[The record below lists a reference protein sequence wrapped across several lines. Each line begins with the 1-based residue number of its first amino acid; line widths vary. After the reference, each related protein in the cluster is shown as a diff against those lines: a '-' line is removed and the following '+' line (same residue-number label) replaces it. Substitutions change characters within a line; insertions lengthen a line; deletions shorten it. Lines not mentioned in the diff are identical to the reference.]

1 MSQAPSPTTSN
12 SAVES
17 TPTFDELASSHRIL
31 QDDSASK
38 WMGIRVLSYEPGRV
52 EIAMELRQEMLNGFG
67 IAHGG
72 MVFAFA
78 DTAFALACNPPED
91 DGTITV
97 AQGVDINF
105 LRQAK
110 QGQTLTARAA
120 MQHQARSGIC
130 DIEIFAQGPDDTEAQ
145 RIALFRGR
153 CRTIRKPE

>member
-1 MSQAPSPTTSN
+1 
-12 SAVES
+12 
-17 TPTFDELASSHRIL
+17 
-31 QDDSASK
+31 
-38 WMGIRVLSYEPGRV
+38 
-52 EIAMELRQEMLNGFG
+52 MLNGFG

-78 DTAFALACNPPED
+78 DSAFAIACNPPED

-110 QGQTLTARAA
+110 AGDTLVAHAE
-120 MQHQARSGIC
+120 MVHSGRSGIC
-130 DIEIFAQGPDDTEAQ
+130 DIEILAQSPGEPEPR

-153 CRTIRKPE
+153 SRTIRKPE

>member
-1 MSQAPSPTTSN
+1 MTMATPPTTSTS
-12 SAVES
+12 SANH
-17 TPTFDELASSHRIL
+17 TPTYTELASAHRIL
-31 QDDSASK
+31 QDDFASE
-38 WMGIRVLSYEPGRV
+38 WMGIRVVSYEPGKV
-52 EIAMELRQEMLNGFG
+52 ELAMELRKEMLNGFG

-110 QGQTLTARAA
+110 QGQTLTARAE

-130 DIEIFAQGPDDTEAQ
+130 DIEIFAQGPDEPEAK